1 LNSSESSN
9 RTKDQLGLKEPKQG
23 PDFIDGPAWMVLVP
37 FFLSAFFYFST
48 VLTIFAPLPLLLL
61 FFKKGK
67 GLATLALITNAV
79 ITLIVGNPVYL
90 VCYLVFVGVPA
101 LVLPVFL
108 LRQKTLE
115 KSVFWSLFFM
125 VALALG
131 FAGAYAYYKQTHVLQ
146 DYIQFSTRV
155 VDEVARAVT
164 STSEVVDSSDL
175 EEWKEN
181 LRVEF
186 PSALIILALV
196 LIWSNLNLLLMMN
209 PKGIRNKLGLDS
221 HFFKKWKA
229 PEFLVWPTIIC
240 GFTLVFNLG
249 WVSDFGINLFKVLM
263 TIYAFQGLSILGF
276 VFDLWGIRGFFR
288 ILGYF
293 LSVVLM
299 LPLVLGL
306 GFFDLWF
313 DFRSKF
319 RQS

>member
-1 LNSSESSN
+1 
-9 RTKDQLGLKEPKQG
+9 
-23 PDFIDGPAWMVLVP
+23 
-37 FFLSAFFYFST
+37 
-48 VLTIFAPLPLLLL
+48 
-61 FFKKGK
+61 
-67 GLATLALITNAV
+67 
-79 ITLIVGNPVYL
+79 